1 MTILCNQ
8 WQWLT
13 TMSLYSS
20 LEETDIERI
29 ERIKRVIDL
38 RLFLEASRD
47 FIPLDGSL
55 CVTLRLISTNGKRR
69 SALLAGVHWT
79 TWLLPRNSGFSKRNR
94 SRTVRKNSCFCHVI
108 QSSRERYSLYMQ
120 AVRFE
125 SARKS
130 SAIFL
135 FRAVHRLRSLSKSQ
149 SLHAKH

>member
-1 MTILCNQ
+1 
-8 WQWLT
+8 
-13 TMSLYSS
+13 MSLYSS

-29 ERIKRVIDL
+29 ERINRVIDL
-38 RLFLEASRD
+38 CFFLETLSRD
-47 FIPLDGSL
+47 FIPIDRSL
-55 CVTLRLISTNGKRR
+55 CVPLRLISTNGKRR
-69 SALLAGVHWT
+69 RALLAGVHWT
-79 TWLLPRNSGFSKRNR
+79 TCLLPRNSGFSKRNR
-94 SRTVRKNSCFCHVI
+94 SRTVRQTAVSAMSFRAHGRDI
-108 QSSRERYSLYMQ
+108 AYMQ